1 LSAVYTWAIERKNSA
16 VEALRWGVAAG
27 TASARLPGMTFASLE
42 QTREIFQQVEL
53 RRSEQG
59 VTLP

>member
-1 LSAVYTWAIERKNSA
+1 MERKNHA
-16 VEALRWGVAAG
+16 VDALRWGVAAG
-27 TASARLPGMTFASLE
+27 TASARLPGMKFASLE
-42 QTREIFQQVEL
+42 QTEEIYKQVEL